1 MEQFSVQILLLTENI
16 FQGHHNFL
24 SRDKWCFTLPS
35 SSLLTKITRT
45 PMIIFMV
52 TENRLKIQNIL
63 KSEAA
68 KKSQDQN
75 IPREKKNIPF
85 NLWGASCSSSVS
97 SPREKVW
104 IWNIQ
109 DKLGYFSIHFTLCL
123 RKVFAKKERWNCHVY
138 DPIELILTPQP
149 DFEPMRLCWKNEP
162 NRSKNVDFTASSL
175 RMEIFFYQGNADT
188 SMFSDQFAS
197 N

>member
-1 MEQFSVQILLLTENI
+1 MLYPSLLL
-16 FQGHHNFL
+16 L
-24 SRDKWCFTLPS
+24 
-35 SSLLTKITRT
+35 
-45 PMIIFMV
+45 V
-52 TENRLKIQNIL
+52 
-63 KSEAA
+63 
-68 KKSQDQN
+68 DQN
-75 IPREKKNIPF
+75 YQDTHDNFYGHRKSVENPEHLEVWGSQKKPGSKHPQRKKNIPF
-85 NLWGASCSSSVS
+85 NLWGVSCSSSVS

-175 RMEIFFYQGNADT
+175 RMEIFFL
-188 SMFSDQFAS
+188 SRECWHFHV
-197 N
+197 